1 MNKVNELVLSR
12 KDFESKSEFKQRLAE
27 AITVLL
33 ESEYICKVRLDET
46 DIIVIEYDHADQE
59 FGTPYPYWLTP
70 EQVLSV
76 PLDKDE
82 DSDSSE

>member
-1 MNKVNELVLSR
+1 MLSR

-33 ESEYICKVRLDET
+33 ESEYICKVKLDET
-46 DIIVIEYDHADQE
+46 DIIVIEYDNADQE

-70 EQVLSV
+70 EQVKSI
-76 PLDKDE
+76 PIGGDE
-82 DSDSSE
+82 ENENI

>member
-33 ESEYICKVRLDET
+33 ESEYICKVKLDET
-46 DIIVIEYDHADQE
+46 DIIVIEYDNADQE

-70 EQVLSV
+70 EQVKSI
-76 PLDKDE
+76 PIGGDE
-82 DSDSSE
+82 ENENI